1 MGAFL
6 SQPDTEKH
14 SEGVTNGKLWVG
26 VTGMQGWRRSME
38 DSHAAQLDLKLPG
51 CHFFAVYD
59 GHGGKEV
66 ARFCGR
72 HLHRE
77 LAEHKDFRTDGDI
90 CAALG
95 ETFLRMDQK
104 ICGSSARRDMLAH
117 DVSSSEDDN
126 PPSPPSGGSGGGGN
140 AASSVQEGD
149 AAGKGIAG
157 NDEEDE
163 EEEEGGGDFADW
175 EPHSGCTAVAVVVL
189 NGQLH
194 VANSVRTRVPTLDGW
209 SPLHGPTAPAR
220 CRVLARP
227 GAGPLPVGARAA
239 GVIHARA
246 LGRRA

>member
-126 PPSPPSGGSGGGGN
+126 PPSPPSGGGGGGGN

-209 SPLHGPTAPAR
+209 
-220 CRVLARP
+220 
-227 GAGPLPVGARAA
+227 
-239 GVIHARA
+239 
-246 LGRRA
+246 